1 MKSKLQDVH
10 CTALRRSRFA
20 AAKAVPLVVGTIPEK
35 AAPAAPAAPAVP
47 AVPAARAEPPGPAA
61 LAAPAAPVAPAAPAM
76 EAMQAMPSTSSISSG
91 AEYEDVDAMLNEVIA
106 SPVPPL

>member
-20 AAKAVPLVVGTIPEK
+20 AAKAVPLVVGIPEK
-35 AAPAAPAAPAVP
+35 AAPAA
-47 AVPAARAEPPGPAA
+47 
-61 LAAPAAPVAPAAPAM
+61 LAAP
-76 EAMQAMPSTSSISSG
+76 AMQAMPSTSSISSG

>member
-1 MKSKLQDVH
+1 VKSKLQDVH

-20 AAKAVPLVVGTIPEK
+20 AAKAVPLVVGTIQ
-35 AAPAAPAAPAVP
+35 
-47 AVPAARAEPPGPAA
+47 
-61 LAAPAAPVAPAAPAM
+61 
-76 EAMQAMPSTSSISSG
+76 AMQAMPSTSSISSG

>member
-10 CTALRRSRFA
+10 CTALRRSGFA

-35 AAPAAPAAPAVP
+35 AAPAAPAAPAMQ
-47 AVPAARAEPPGPAA
+47 
-61 LAAPAAPVAPAAPAM
+61 AM
-76 EAMQAMPSTSSISSG
+76 QAMQAMPSTSSISSG